1 MNRWIKIVGLAVVI
15 AGAAGWGGFK
25 GYRVLAE
32 RGLIR
37 INEWDIR
44 TEGTL
49 RVGDLAPDLP
59 LAVVG
64 GGEMRLSELWA
75 AKPVVLVFGSYT

>member
-25 GYRVLAE
+25 GYRILAE

-44 TEGTL
+44 T
-49 RVGDLAPDLP
+49 D
-59 LAVVG
+59 
-64 GGEMRLSELWA
+64 
-75 AKPVVLVFGSYT
+75 K